1 MSSRCRDHAELLL
14 AAHDTHL
21 GKLGSMCRKHKILE
35 LWHAWLDVGVIVI
48 SIQRTLTPTYT
59 VLAHEFVYSSDRF
72 VST

>member
-1 MSSRCRDHAELLL
+1 MSSRRRDHAELLL